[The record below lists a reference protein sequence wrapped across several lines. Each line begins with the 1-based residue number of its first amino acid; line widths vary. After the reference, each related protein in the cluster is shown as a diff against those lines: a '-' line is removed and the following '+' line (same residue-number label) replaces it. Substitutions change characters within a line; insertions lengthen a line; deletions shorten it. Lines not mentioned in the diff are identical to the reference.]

1 MNNSS
6 FPWKLLR
13 CVHDKNGGR
22 AFEDIAYQ
30 YVEDH
35 FKQYKWQKTS
45 ITRDGN
51 SYYVCSRKHQ

>member
-1 MNNSS
+1 MDNSS

-35 FKQYKWQKTS
+35 FVSVRILDKGWF
-45 ITRDGN
+45 
-51 SYYVCSRKHQ
+51 